1 MKTIDVIRH
10 FGSAANVARAIR
22 ISRSAVCQWG
32 EEVPPLRAYQIR
44 EVAPGLRDGGSAELD
59 QMGQEREAA

>member
-1 MKTIDVIRH
+1 MKTIDVIKY
-10 FGSAANVARAIR
+10 FGSAAKVARAIK

-44 EVAPGLRDGGSAELD
+44 EVAPGIVDCVAGGADMSCDGL
-59 QMGQEREAA
+59 EAA